1 MAADTHSEGIE
12 TARRVI
18 HECLAG
24 RIRLLSRVVT
34 GRYDAELRD
43 SGLTAN
49 QMTILAVVAMLE
61 KTSPTE
67 MQPYLMMDASTI
79 SRNVARMIE
88 SQWLAMI
95 PAEDR
100 RSHYLV
106 VAPEGFRLLA
116 EAAPAW
122 ERAHRWAEELFG
134 GDGATAIR
142 ELSHAVN
149 PLIPL

>member
-1 MAADTHSEGIE
+1 MADDTHREGLE

-18 HECLAG
+18 RKCLAG
-24 RIRLLSRVVT
+24 RVRLLSRVVT
-34 GRYDAELRD
+34 GRYDAELRAC
-43 SGLTAN
+43 GITAN

-61 KTSPTE
+61 QTSPTE

-79 SRNVARMIE
+79 SRNTARMVE
-88 SQWLAMI
+88 SRWLATI

-116 EAAPAW
+116 AAGPAW
-122 ERAHRWAEELFG
+122 DRAHRWAEELFG
-134 GDGATAIR
+134 EEGRDAIR
-142 ELSHAVN
+142 ALSHRVN

>member
-1 MAADTHSEGIE
+1 MATDTHREGLE

-43 SGLTAN
+43 AGLTAN

-61 KTSPTE
+61 QTSPTE

-88 SQWLAMI
+88 SRWLATI

-122 ERAHRWAEELFG
+122 ERAHRWAEEQFG
-134 GDGATAIR
+134 SEGRDAIR
-142 ELSHAVN
+142 ALSHAVN

>member
-1 MAADTHSEGIE
+1 MATDTHSKGLEA
-12 TARRVI
+12 ARRVI

-34 GRYDAELRD
+34 GRYDAELRTC
-43 SGLTAN
+43 GITAN

-61 KTSPTE
+61 QTSPTE

-79 SRNVARMIE
+79 SRNVARMVE
-88 SQWLAMI
+88 SRWLATI

-116 EAAPAW
+116 ESAPAW

-134 GDGATAIR
+134 ERGKTAIR

-149 PLIPL
+149 PLIPR